1 MHARAF
7 SNDVEYDLSVSNII
21 RYKGAEMEI
30 LSADNMKISYKVLK
44 NFNWAKPKFDHEHCF

>member
-1 MHARAF
+1 
-7 SNDVEYDLSVSNII
+7 
-21 RYKGAEMEI
+21 MEI